1 MTTPSAVERLKRRA
15 DFVALSRARNSSGQP
30 GLVLQAARRR
40 EAGPQGAAVRVGFT
54 ASKKVGNA
62 VRRNRAKRR
71 LREVVRLVLEPN
83 CRTGHDFV
91 LIARAATPDRPFDAL
106 CKDLRKA
113 MKRLN
118 VWSPGSAPGMVPP
131 ASATPSS

>member
-1 MTTPSAVERLKRRA
+1 MVPKSAVERLKRRA

-30 GLVLQAARRR
+30 GLVLQAARRT
-40 EAGPQGAAVRVGFT
+40 AKHLDKDGIRVGFT

-71 LREVVRLVLEPN
+71 LREAARLVLEPN
-83 CRTGHDFV
+83 SLAGHDYV
-91 LIARAATPDRPFDAL
+91 LIARAATAERPFASL
-106 CKDLRKA
+106 CKDLQKA

-118 VWSPGSAPGMVPP
+118 VWSPGVTPGMVPP
-131 ASATPSS
+131 AS